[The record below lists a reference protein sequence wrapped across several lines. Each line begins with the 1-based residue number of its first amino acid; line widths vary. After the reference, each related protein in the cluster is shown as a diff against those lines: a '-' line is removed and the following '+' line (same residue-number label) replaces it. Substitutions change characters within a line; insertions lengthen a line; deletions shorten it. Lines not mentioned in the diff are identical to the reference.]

1 MIADVGLLDTS
12 VVIDLHSIDPRLLP
26 RELSISVITMTELV
40 TGPLATSDPRERAR
54 RQDVLQRIESLVD
67 PVPFDISCVRAYSH
81 VVAAALSSG
90 KRRTR
95 LRSNDLLIA
104 ATAVAL
110 GVPLYTK
117 NLKDF
122 SDLSSVIEVVDLSAK
137 N

>member
-81 VVAAALSSG
+81 VAATALSSG

-95 LRSNDLLIA
+95 PRSNDLLIA

>member
-1 MIADVGLLDTS
+1 M
-12 VVIDLHSIDPRLLP
+12 
-26 RELSISVITMTELV
+26 
-40 TGPLATSDPRERAR
+40 
-54 RQDVLQRIESLVD
+54 
-67 PVPFDISCVRAYSH
+67 PFDISCVRACGH

>member
-67 PVPFDISCVRAYSH
+67 PVPFDISCVRAYGH

-110 GVPLYTK
+110 RVPLYTK